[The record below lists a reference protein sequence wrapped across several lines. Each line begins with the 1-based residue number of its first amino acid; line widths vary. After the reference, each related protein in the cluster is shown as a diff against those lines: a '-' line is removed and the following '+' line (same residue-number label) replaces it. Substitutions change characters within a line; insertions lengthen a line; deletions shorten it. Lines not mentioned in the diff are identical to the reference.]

1 MSPYRYTDVRSH
13 AQTHYA
19 RSLVCQDPANCAAPA
34 PAPDPRPL
42 GALSSNGVT
51 VVCPNAKVGDTFV
64 VGGVTYTKRDYAGL
78 VSLVGNAATE
88 AELATSCI
96 SGVTWLQDLFYSY
109 SSGTKVADPSTFNPD
124 LSTWDTSAVTGMQ
137 WMAKNLPAF
146 NPDIS
151 KWDTQNVLSMAVGVY
166 PDRSRPNPV
175 LLDPLSLALSS
186 LVRSPQ
192 DAFFNCFAFNQNIG
206 DWNVAKVEFMTQMFE
221 GARSFNQDLSR

>member
-1 MSPYRYTDVRSH
+1 M
-13 AQTHYA
+13 
-19 RSLVCQDPANCAAPA
+19 
-34 PAPDPRPL
+34 
-42 GALSSNGVT
+42 
-51 VVCPNAKVGDTFV
+51 VCPNAKVGDTFV

-151 KWDTQNVLSMAVGVY
+151 KWDTQNVLSMAVGVL
-166 PDRSRPNPV
+166 PRSVATEP
-175 LLDPLSLALSS
+175 SIA
-186 LVRSPQ
+186 RSPLIG
-192 DAFFNCFAFNQNIG
+192 APLARPFAAGCVLQLLR
-206 DWNVAKVEFMTQMFE
+206 VQSKHRRLE
-221 GARSFNQDLSR
+221 RR